1 MRSCHCYEGFCYE
14 GFDLGFFPVAAEGL
28 ATGRWRSSLERLR
41 YQNAFDFQLYK
52 IEEVVFYVSIKI
64 KDLRIPKVYDFDTKS
79 L

>member
-1 MRSCHCYEGFCYE
+1 MTWFGLPILFRGSG
-14 GFDLGFFPVAAEGL
+14 VGL